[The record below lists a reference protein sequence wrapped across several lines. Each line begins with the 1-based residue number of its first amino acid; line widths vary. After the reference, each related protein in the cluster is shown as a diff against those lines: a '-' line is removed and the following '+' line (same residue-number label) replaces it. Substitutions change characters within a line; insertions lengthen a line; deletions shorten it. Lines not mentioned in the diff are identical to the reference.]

1 MFALVWPGG
10 AGDNCAMSSNL
21 KNFGIVSVLT
31 VASRVLGLARDI
43 LITAVFGTT
52 AWASAFVMAFTLP
65 NLFRRFLGEGA
76 LTAALVPTLSEELE
90 TGSRERAFRL
100 VNQVSSWVGLATGVI
115 VVVAMAGLAGVA
127 GSNVLDSWTEVAEKA
142 QRWRQAAGL
151 AVVLFPYLIFICL
164 SAALSAALQTL
175 GKFAAP
181 ALSPVWLNLAIIAF
195 LGGATYATG
204 IADDAVRMNWLCAG
218 VLVGGLCQLLGP
230 ALALWREGW
239 RPRVDFTAS
248 PAVRRML
255 WLMGP
260 TVLGSAVYLINMAVS
275 RFIGLSLNESAVAVL
290 NLATRL
296 IELPIGVFAISV
308 TTVVFPL
315 ISSFAA
321 RQDWAGMGAAYRKGM
336 RLVLAINVPAAVG
349 LMVLA
354 TPIVRVLFQRGAFSA
369 EDTGLTVPVLMVF
382 AAGLPVLAFVNL
394 MLRAFYAEKDTR
406 TPVRGALLSFWVNVG
421 LSLLLMGPLSTLGL
435 AIASNVAVVLQAYYL
450 QHQLSH
456 HRPELRFGAI
466 LPDVAKIVLA
476 TAGMAAVVFSGYR
489 FSFSWGS
496 GWGADLIR
504 LAGLIPLGGLTY
516 GALVWGLRLEG
527 REELLAILRRSRER
541 RKA

>member
-1 MFALVWPGG
+1 VFALVWPGG

-151 AVVLFPYLIFICL
+151 AVVLFPYLVFICL

-369 EDTGLTVPVLMVF
+369 EDTALTVPVLMVF

-435 AIASNVAVVLQAYYL
+435 AVASNVAVVLQAYYL

>member
-151 AVVLFPYLIFICL
+151 AVVLFPYLVFICL

-369 EDTGLTVPVLMVF
+369 EDTALTVPVLMVF

-435 AIASNVAVVLQAYYL
+435 AVASNVAVVLQAYYL